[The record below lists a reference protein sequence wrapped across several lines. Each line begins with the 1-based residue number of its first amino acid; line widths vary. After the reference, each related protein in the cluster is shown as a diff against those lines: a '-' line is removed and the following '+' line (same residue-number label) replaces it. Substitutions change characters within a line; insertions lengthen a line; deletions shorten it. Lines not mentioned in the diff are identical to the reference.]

1 MEKSKVEYKCGNCSD
16 GIVEQQ
22 IKETKTGVEIIVKKC
37 SSCKYQYGVK
47 GLMSLI
53 QFGKA

>member
-1 MEKSKVEYKCGNCSD
+1 MKQSKVEYKCGNCCD

-22 IKETKTGVEIIVKKC
+22 LKETKTGVEITVKKC
-37 SSCKYQYGVK
+37 TSCKYQYGVK